1 MIELKVEQKSKE
13 WHLARVWK
21 VTWTTLKDVMAS
33 NNLPLVDKLLAEL
46 LSNQSKEFNPSREME
61 RGIDQEPRAIKKFE
75 KVTGKKVKDVW
86 FCLSEEFDFLWHSP
100 DWLIEIDWVYKEWV
114 EIKCWDSATHIRYI
128 RTNKVDTK
136 YWYQILNYFLVVETL
151 ERVHF
156 VSYDDRILAKP
167 LNVVTIERKDVEEE
181 LEEVR
186 KELTKFKKKLDKYHE
201 QIIF

>member
-1 MIELKVEQKSKE
+1 MIEVKVEQKSKE
-13 WHLARVWK
+13 WHEARLWK
-21 VTWTTLKDVMAS
+21 VTWTTLKDVMSS

-46 LSNQSKEFNPSREME
+46 LSNQAKEFRTSQEME
-61 RGIDQEPRAIKKFE
+61 RWIDQEPRAVSKFQE
-75 KVTGKKVKDVW
+75 VTGKKVEEVW
-86 FCLSEEFDFLWHSP
+86 FCLSDEFDFLWHSP
-100 DWLIEIDWVYKEWV
+100 DWLIKVDWAYKEWL

-151 ERVHF
+151 ERVYF

-167 LNVVTIERKDVEEE
+167 LNIVTIERSEVEEQ
-181 LEEVR
+181 LIKVR